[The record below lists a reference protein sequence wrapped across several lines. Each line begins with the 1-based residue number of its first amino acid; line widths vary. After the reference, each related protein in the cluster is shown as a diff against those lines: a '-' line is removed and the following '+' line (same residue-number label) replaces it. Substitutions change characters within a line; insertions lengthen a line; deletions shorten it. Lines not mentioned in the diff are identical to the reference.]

1 MQLLR
6 SCRSQILFK
15 IIVLKNFTNFKIS
28 QENTLAVIKVALGV
42 IYETM
47 SRNSEILFL
56 SGIEFNNAF
65 SLEKRI
71 RILFKMKHLKKKE
84 EKKKNE

>member
-6 SCRSQILFK
+6 SRSQILFK

-47 SRNSEILFL
+47 SRNSEIPFL

-65 SLEKRI
+65 SHEKRI
-71 RILFKMKHLKKKE
+71 TILFKMKHLKKKE